1 MRVEAYRRDG
11 GRAFA
16 WAWVLCLALAL
27 RSLVPMGYMP
37 DLTGATAGGL
47 PSLVL
52 CAAYASAPA
61 GPVPDGHPADYAGTH
76 PCPFCLVTQH
86 AGGAP
91 LLSSA
96 PAIAAAAMDAILVR
110 SPVVRAP
117 PAVRRCGAPLGSR
130 APPAPLV

>member
-1 MRVEAYRRDG
+1 M
-11 GRAFA
+11 FT

-37 DLTGATAGGL
+37 DLSGATAGGL
-47 PSLVL
+47 PALVL
-52 CAAYASAPA
+52 CAAYASAPSGPTPA
-61 GPVPDGHPADYAGTH
+61 GPPADYAGTH

-91 LLSSA
+91 LLSSP
-96 PAIAAAAMDAILVR
+96 PAVAAAAMDAILVR

-117 PAVRRCGAPLGSR
+117 PAARRCGAPLGSR
-130 APPAPLV
+130 APPVPAA